1 MDKKSSQVATR
12 EKKRMQTRSKAAATN
27 AHAEKPYADVT
38 FTLES
43 GLSTDEILKKS
54 DSSSAI
60 VWDEFESENVSS
72 RQQNLSK
79 QQSDFD
85 GDKDERVIK
94 APGAILS
101 VKSSKNLDVLSTSEN
116 IGVLI
121 AVASQTT
128 SAKDV
133 LDFYSP
139 LAKSHVDVSGG
150 GGETQ
155 KNRRWSIGNNT
166 EMTNKERTDLLRK
179 FLCECAKKGSFSLI
193 IYDAHSGRVCAART
207 AASPKLFF
215 GFDTAKNKNPSSNA
229 NEGGSKR
236 GLCVSTDEKSLEN
249 VDFSIL
255 PSGRFIYGRQY
266 VKPMEFTEFWSTAR
280 ANRPAAPAKQNSP
293 EPRLSGD
300 SMNSALS
307 KEKKF
312 MNTNNVKSGVQGTPG
327 FHGDA
332 KSNGPYTPDSGMKDD
347 YMKAMRYAPTGS
359 KGDLRD
365 VWNAGRG
372 SSADINPEEAKKIQ
386 KQVEEISKMSNALKR
401 ELINSKNKEG
411 ENTTPPKT
419 RMAENDSDNTH
430 GPPLK
435 KISIDRAY
443 RPPSMRKEMEEKNQK
458 NSEIKLQ
465 ERQLAESLG
474 YSLTHALMRMS
485 EDRLSGETMRSLT
498 EFHAAIA
505 SKKKESEVQKMSSF
519 FAPSSIPE
527 NKST

>member
-1 MDKKSSQVATR
+1 
-12 EKKRMQTRSKAAATN
+12 MQTRSSAAAN
-27 AHAEKPYADVT
+27 AEKPYGDVS

-43 GLSTDEILKKS
+43 GLSTDEILRKS

-60 VWDEFESENVSS
+60 VWDEFESEKINSTS
-72 RQQNLSK
+72 DLSK
-79 QQSDFD
+79 QRRRRRED
-85 GDKDERVIK
+85 GEGNHDDDDDDEKVNK
-94 APGAILS
+94 APGAVLN

-116 IGVLI
+116 IGVMI

-128 SAKDV
+128 TAQDV

-139 LAKSHVDVSGG
+139 LAKSHVDVGNG
-150 GGETQ
+150 TGAPAADAAGGETQ

-215 GFDTAKNKNPSSNA
+215 GFDTIKNKNPSNA
-229 NEGGSKR
+229 NDECKR
-236 GLCVSTDEKSLEN
+236 GLCVSTDEKSLMN

-280 ANRPAAPAKQNSP
+280 ANRPAVPAKQNSP

-307 KEKKF
+307 KEEKI
-312 MNTNNVKSGVQGTPG
+312 MSTSNSVQTTPRSKG
-327 FHGDA
+327 GARSD
-332 KSNGPYTPDSGMKDD
+332 NPYTPDSGMKDD

-359 KGDLRD
+359 RGDLRD

-386 KQVEEISKMSNALKR
+386 KQVEEISKMSSAMKR
-401 ELINSKNKEG
+401 ELINNKNKED
-411 ENTTPPKT
+411 ENTTPKT
-419 RMAENDSDNTH
+419 RMAENDTDNTH

-443 RPPSMRKEMEEKNQK
+443 RPPSMRKEMEEKKQK

-498 EFHAAIA
+498 EFHTAIA

-519 FAPSSIPE
+519 FASSSIPE